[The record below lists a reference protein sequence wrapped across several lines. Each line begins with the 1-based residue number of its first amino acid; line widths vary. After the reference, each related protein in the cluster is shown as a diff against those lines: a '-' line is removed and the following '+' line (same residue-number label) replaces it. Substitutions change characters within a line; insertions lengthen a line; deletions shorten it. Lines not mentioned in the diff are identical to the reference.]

1 MDDVVGGSSAPL
13 RWAIIG
19 TGRISRSMVA
29 DLRELG
35 ADVTRVHSRDPE
47 RASAFAVEF
56 GIPRSRG
63 DLDEVLRAPDV
74 DVVYLATPFATHV
87 ELARRALQA
96 RKHVLVEKPMA
107 MRADDVRELFQLARR
122 QGRFLMEAM
131 WMKFN
136 PAFHRLRDEIAS
148 GRIGDVRAVRAGF
161 GVPLPEDGGSHWDP
175 ARSGGALF
183 DKGIYP
189 VTLAHGL
196 LGRPEVVT
204 AVGRVRADGL
214 DLAEHFLLGYGDGRH
229 AYGSSSIIEF
239 ADLSA
244 AVSGTR
250 GWIVLP
256 PLFWTTTTLEIHAGG
271 WEQLVSSPE
280 VVELPR
286 EGNGYVPMLR
296 AVTGAIE
303 DGRLEHPEHDEHAT
317 VEVFETLERILQEV
331 RRFADAALP
340 TGPAS

>member
-1 MDDVVGGSSAPL
+1 MEHVAGAASAPL

-35 ADVTRVHSRDPE
+35 ADVTWVHSRDPE
-47 RASAFAVEF
+47 RANAFAVEF
-56 GIPRSRG
+56 AIPRSSG
-63 DLDEVLRAPDV
+63 DLDEVLGASDV
-74 DVVYLATPFATHV
+74 DVVYIATPFATHV
-87 ELARRALQA
+87 ELVRRALEA
-96 RKHVLVEKPMA
+96 GKHVLVEKPIA
-107 MRADDVRELFQLARR
+107 MRADDVRELFRLARR
-122 QGRFLMEAM
+122 QRRFLMEAM

-136 PAFHRLRDEIAS
+136 PAFRLLRDEIRS
-148 GRIGDVRAVRAGF
+148 GRIGEPRAVRAGF

-189 VTLAHGL
+189 VTLAHAV
-196 LGRPEVVT
+196 LGPPDTVT
-204 AVGRVRADGL
+204 AVGRIRADGL

-271 WEQLVSSPE
+271 WDQLVASPE
-280 VVELPR
+280 VLELPR

-296 AVTGAIE
+296 AVAGAIE

-331 RRFADAALP
+331 RRFADAALSAGR
-340 TGPAS
+340 TS